1 MFKSEY
7 LQKRQ
12 NLTFFIKFNL
22 SLFNLIIIIINL
34 FLILKNKATKD
45 KEKIR
50 DKDIKINLKFK
61 NAEEFLYLIS
71 KKYKQISNYLNEKY
85 NHKIINNMAKSNK
98 RYKKRISL
106 YSVDLFNP
114 KGHRFWLKNKLKDKF
129 RIKFD
134 KHKPDYLIYNVF
146 GNEHLNEKY
155 SNSIK
160 IAFFTENLIPDLNKA
175 DYAIGQAH
183 INYFDRYFKFPIFL
197 WRNIKIIEK
206 LREKSLQSPIRKKFC
221 AAVISNNI
229 LTDGFRTKFIDE
241 LNKYKQV
248 DMGGRFL
255 NNVGGPVVNKIE
267 FLSSYKFSIAME
279 NSDGDGYVSE
289 KIYDSL
295 ISGTIPIYYGDFTVD
310 EYINPKAFILIK
322 DEKHINE
329 KIKYIIE
336 IDNNIEKYLNILK
349 EKILIN
355 ENIDKIIEKEVK
367 QFLYNI
373 FEQEKSKA
381 KRIYD

>member
-1 MFKSEY
+1 MK
-7 LQKRQ
+7 
-12 NLTFFIKFNL
+12 
-22 SLFNLIIIIINL
+22 
-34 FLILKNKATKD
+34 
-45 KEKIR
+45 
-50 DKDIKINLKFK
+50 
-61 NAEEFLYLIS
+61 
-71 KKYKQISNYLNEKY
+71 
-85 NHKIINNMAKSNK
+85 
-98 RYKKRISL
+98 
-106 YSVDLFNP
+106 
-114 KGHRFWLKNKLKDKF
+114 
-129 RIKFD
+129 
-134 KHKPDYLIYNVF
+134 LIY
-146 GNEHLNEKY
+146 
-155 SNSIK
+155 S
-160 IAFFTENLIPDLNKA
+160 
-175 DYAIGQAH
+175 
-183 INYFDRYFKFPIFL
+183 
-197 WRNIKIIEK
+197 
-206 LREKSLQSPIRKKFC
+206 C
-221 AAVISNNI
+221 
-229 LTDGFRTKFIDE
+229 FR
-241 LNKYKQV
+241 YKQV

-295 ISGTIPIYYGDFTVD
+295 ISGTIPIYYGDFIVD

-336 IDNNIEKYLNILK
+336 IDNNIEKYLNKLK

>member
-1 MFKSEY
+1 MLLSSNALIKNFNNNYYDSNMFKSED

-134 KHKPDYLIYNVF
+134 KNKPDYLIYNVF

-160 IAFFTENLIPDLNKA
+160 LLTVNI
-175 DYAIGQAH
+175 
-183 INYFDRYFKFPIFL
+183 YF
-197 WRNIKIIEK
+197 IK
-206 LREKSLQSPIRKKFC
+206 
-221 AAVISNNI
+221 
-229 LTDGFRTKFIDE
+229 
-241 LNKYKQV
+241 
-248 DMGGRFL
+248 
-255 NNVGGPVVNKIE
+255 
-267 FLSSYKFSIAME
+267 
-279 NSDGDGYVSE
+279 
-289 KIYDSL
+289 
-295 ISGTIPIYYGDFTVD
+295 
-310 EYINPKAFILIK
+310 
-322 DEKHINE
+322 
-329 KIKYIIE
+329 
-336 IDNNIEKYLNILK
+336 
-349 EKILIN
+349 
-355 ENIDKIIEKEVK
+355 
-367 QFLYNI
+367 
-373 FEQEKSKA
+373 
-381 KRIYD
+381 